1 MCNQMLELVLFA
13 HFELQAVVRQPTVR
27 NTHKALVM
35 QFTLGTCPII
45 LVMMVAYW
53 AYGNAVNTYVL
64 NSTSGPRPWVALA
77 NVTAFLQMI
86 VSIHVSSDP

>member
-1 MCNQMLELVLFA
+1 MLDLVVFV
-13 HFELQAVVRQPTVR
+13 HWELQAVVRQPAVR
-27 NTHKALVM
+27 NMHKALVM
-35 QFTLGTCPII
+35 QFTLGTFPII
-45 LVMMVAYW
+45 LVMMTAYW
-53 AYGNAVNTYVL
+53 AYGNTVNPYLL